1 MSEHDEMI
9 DPRRMQDIMRTRLTR
24 RSLLKGAGA
33 GVAGFSLAS
42 FLAACAGGG
51 GGPGSGTSFNAKDI
65 FSGQAGDTINFA
77 NWPLYID
84 YAKDKSGTRYSPSI
98 KNFEDKTGIDVNFE
112 ESIQSNEEFFGKIQP
127 QLAAGDDTG
136 WDIIVIT
143 GGTRQFSVLV
153 ENNWVY
159 PLDHS
164 KTPNFNANAEDWAKD
179 PYYDPNNAH
188 SMGWQ
193 SGLDVIGYNDELVNG
208 EITKLDDLANPDKVG
223 KSSVGMLK
231 ADMPDFVMINLGI
244 DPRTSGPTEWKEA
257 AKWLQMQKES
267 GTVRQY
273 YDQGYIN
280 DLTAGN
286 MSAGMVWSG
295 DVLYYSLW
303 AGYTNLHN
311 VYPEGGALL
320 WIDNMLIPAHANNP
334 VGALQLMDY
343 YYDPKVARKV
353 TEWVLYM
360 SPVKGVKELIEQDAQ
375 KAVDQGYKGYANKL
389 YETAKNPY
397 AFPSEEFLSRAKFGR
412 VFKTDEEYQEW
423 NDIFLPISES

>member
-1 MSEHDEMI
+1 MSENDRI
-9 DPRRMQDIMRTRLTR
+9 VDPRLMQGIMKQRLTR
-24 RSLLKGAGA
+24 RSMLKGAGM
-33 GVAGFSLAS
+33 GIAGFSLAS
-42 FLAACAGGG
+42 FLAACSSGGG
-51 GGPGSGTSFNAKDI
+51 ASGGSFNAKEI
-65 FSGQAGDTINFA
+65 FSGKPGDKINFA

-98 KNFEDKTGIDVNFE
+98 KNFQEETGISVNFQE
-112 ESIQSNEEFFGKIQP
+112 AIQSNEEFFGKIQP

-153 ENNWVY
+153 ENDWVY

-193 SGLDVIGYNDELVNG
+193 SGLDVIGYNDKLVNG
-208 EITKLDDLANPDKVG
+208 PITKMDDLANPDKVG
-223 KSSVGMLK
+223 KSSVGMLE

-244 DPRTSGPTEWKEA
+244 DPRTSGPAEWKEA
-257 AKWLQMQKES
+257 AKWLQMQKDS
-267 GTVRQY
+267 GTIRQY

-286 MSAGMVWSG
+286 LAASMVWSG

-311 VYPEGGALL
+311 VYPEGGARPEGREEGDRMGPLHVPGERREGADRTGRRQGGRAELQGLCQQAVRDGEEPVRVPDRGIPLQRQVRSGVSDRRGIPGVERHLL
-320 WIDNMLIPAHANNP
+320 AHLA
-334 VGALQLMDY
+334 
-343 YYDPKVARKV
+343 
-353 TEWVLYM
+353 
-360 SPVKGVKELIEQDAQ
+360 ELS
-375 KAVDQGYKGYANKL
+375 GG
-389 YETAKNPY
+389 
-397 AFPSEEFLSRAKFGR
+397 
-412 VFKTDEEYQEW
+412 
-423 NDIFLPISES
+423 

>member
-1 MSEHDEMI
+1 MREHEPLV
-9 DPRRMQDIMRTRLTR
+9 DPRTMQGIMKQRLTR
-24 RSLLKGAGA
+24 RSMLKGAGA
-33 GVAGFSLAS
+33 GIAGFSLAS
-42 FLAACAGGG
+42 FLAACSNGAAPTGQ
-51 GGPGSGTSFNAKDI
+51 TFNAKDV
-65 FSGQAGDTINFA
+65 FSGQPGDKINFA

-98 KNFEDKTGIDVNFE
+98 QNFEQETGIDVNFQE
-112 ESIQSNEEFFGKIQP
+112 AIQSNEEFFGKIQP
-127 QLAAGDDTG
+127 QLAAGEDTG

-143 GGTRQFSVLV
+143 NGRQFSVLV

-164 KTPNFNANAEDWAKD
+164 KTPNFNGNAEDWATN
-179 PYYDPNNAH
+179 PSYDPKNAH
-188 SMGWQ
+188 SMPWQ
-193 SGLDVIGYNDELVNG
+193 SGLDVIGYNDKLVNG

-223 KSSVGMLK
+223 TNSVGMLQ

-244 DPRTSGPTEWKEA
+244 DPKTSGPSEWKEA
-257 AKWLQMQKES
+257 AHWLQLQRDS
-267 GTVRQY
+267 GTIRQY

-286 MSAGMVWSG
+286 LAASMVWSG
-295 DVLYYSLW
+295 DVLYYALW

-311 VYPEGGALL
+311 VFPEGGALL
-320 WIDNMLIPAHANNP
+320 WIDNMMVPANAANP
-334 VGALQLMDY
+334 VGALELMDY

-375 KAVDQGYKGYANKL
+375 KAVEQGYKGYANKL

-397 AFPSEEFLSRAKFGR
+397 AFPDQQFLSNTSFGR
-412 VFKTDEEYQEW
+412 VFKSDEEYQEW
-423 NDIFLPISES
+423 NDIFLPISQS